1 MCKDN
6 KILSNLINRERCD
19 IHAFEFWPLRGV
31 FIAVILSCSLPLFSQ
46 IGYVMQVT
54 MGTTPVESVV
64 AAGTIFLG
72 QVTKRKRKH
81 Q

>member
-1 MCKDN
+1 M
-6 KILSNLINRERCD
+6 LL
-19 IHAFEFWPLRGV
+19 H
-31 FIAVILSCSLPLFSQ
+31 SQ

-72 QVTKRKRKH
+72 QVNKGEKTMT
-81 Q
+81 